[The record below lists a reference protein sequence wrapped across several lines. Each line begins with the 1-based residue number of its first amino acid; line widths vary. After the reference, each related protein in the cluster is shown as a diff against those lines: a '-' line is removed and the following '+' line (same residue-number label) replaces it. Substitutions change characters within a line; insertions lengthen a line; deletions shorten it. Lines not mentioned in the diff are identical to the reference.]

1 MNEVGCMH
9 AADQDAL
16 CMFHPFTDSQNKYPT
31 TVKALSRVA
40 KNSLKR
46 EQSWGFMDP
55 YVTTYCKARV
65 IKIAWCWNKKY
76 IDQWNR
82 IESLEINLYNY
93 GQLIFNND
101 SETTF

>member
-1 MNEVGCMH
+1 M
-9 AADQDAL
+9 
-16 CMFHPFTDSQNKYPT
+16 Y
-31 TVKALSRVA
+31 
-40 KNSLKR
+40 
-46 EQSWGFMDP
+46 P

-65 IKIAWCWNKKY
+65 IKIAWCWHKKY

-101 SETTF
+101 SETTL